1 MVGDQELAEGCPVGE
16 AALESAGTMHEAA
29 GKALCGSPQASDTDI
44 PCPGNAVGGVP
55 ARVSTK
61 VPLRECPPDVDAFA
75 LVSVGNMR
83 NYVSKPTE
91 PAASENLEQTYLR
104 FIAHAATRQFSE
116 PGSKSGDLAKT
127 ESLPDELV
135 AITETGTMEDN
146 QKYSEDH
153 TAIMPH

>member
-61 VPLRECPPDVDAFA
+61 VDAFA

-83 NYVSKPTE
+83 NYVSKPIE

-104 FIAHAATRQFSE
+104 FIAHAATRQFSG
-116 PGSKSGDLAKT
+116 PGSESGDLAKT
-127 ESLPDELV
+127 ESLADELV
-135 AITETGTMEDN
+135 AITETGTMDDN

-153 TAIMPH
+153 TAIMAH